1 MSENQKFSES
11 HQDSGATMSGPK
23 ISPQSRDIG
32 AEGIEDN
39 AKRSVSIRINT
50 SDFGKI
56 KTIAR
61 RLRVRESEVFR
72 YLMRR
77 SLKAVG
83 PMYQNDT
90 RRSEIIDVLM
100 EDNGELISE
109 FNLDTDKIGQLF
121 DQVCA
126 QDGARLDKDDQEL
139 LAMVNMPEKFLAL
152 RLSEILGQ
160 KIEPA
165 DVVTTLDKYLENK
178 YGLD

>member
-23 ISPQSRDIG
+23 INHQSRDIG

-61 RLRVRESEVFR
+61 RLRARESEVFR

-83 PMYQNDT
+83 PLYQNDT
-90 RRSEIIDVLM
+90 RRSEIIDVLT

-121 DQVCA
+121 DQICT
-126 QDGARLDKDDQEL
+126 QEGERLDDDDLEL

-165 DVVTTLDKYLENK
+165 DVVTTLDRYLENK

>member
-1 MSENQKFSES
+1 
-11 HQDSGATMSGPK
+11 
-23 ISPQSRDIG
+23 
-32 AEGIEDN
+32 
-39 AKRSVSIRINT
+39 
-50 SDFGKI
+50 
-56 KTIAR
+56 
-61 RLRVRESEVFR
+61 
-72 YLMRR
+72 MRR
-77 SLKAVG
+77 SLKTVG
-83 PMYQNDT
+83 PLYQNDT

-126 QDGARLDKDDQEL
+126 QDRERLDEDDLEL

-152 RLSEILGQ
+152 RLSEILGH

-165 DVVTTLDKYLENK
+165 DIMTTLDKYLENK